1 MSSGT
6 YYLLCK
12 IFPIPACADTWT
24 EVSDEFE
31 EGTPTAYC
39 DSAIC
44 DEEGASKASEARIT
58 DGCGAV

>member
-1 MSSGT
+1 M
-6 YYLLCK
+6 
-12 IFPIPACADTWT
+12 
-24 EVSDEFE
+24 EVGDEFE

-58 DGCGAV
+58 DEYGVV

>member
-12 IFPIPACADTWT
+12 VFPIPACADTWT
-24 EVSDEFE
+24 EVSDEFV

-39 DSAIC
+39 DSVSC
-44 DEEGASKASEARIT
+44 EEEGGSKAAEASIT
-58 DGCGAV
+58 DRYGAV